1 MPDADGWGCSELLGP
16 PALGGEVLG
25 AECADARHV
34 AWAPSTNGTGPEWVR
49 LQFFSA
55 AAYMVRLELWEVHAA
70 PFVVRV
76 ELEDEAGTRHLAWEG
91 QDTTPCPGVFSLSY
105 DSFRPPSNASASASA
120 SASHGAP
127 FRVAAVWV
135 HTAAAGFEEI
145 AAARMRAAGPCVP
158 PPPPPSEPPTP
169 PPGPPP
175 AAPPPMAP
183 RGFWAQ
189 LLPREAQRRHLAIG
203 VPTTVLGLALL
214 WYALLAY
221 CARDLCFLCR
231 RAPRVKP
238 VPPVQPEPQAAPPRP
253 ALHTTETQTDE
264 QVVLPAL
271 PIRASLELARK
282 ISLRT
287 DASLAPGLLAYG
299 GLGERVLEGHG
310 VAAYSSSVMLP

>member
-1 MPDADGWGCSELLGP
+1 
-16 PALGGEVLG
+16 
-25 AECADARHV
+25 
-34 AWAPSTNGTGPEWVR
+34 
-49 LQFFSA
+49 
-55 AAYMVRLELWEVHAA
+55 
-70 PFVVRV
+70 
-76 ELEDEAGTRHLAWEG
+76 
-91 QDTTPCPGVFSLSY
+91 
-105 DSFRPPSNASASASA
+105 
-120 SASHGAP
+120 
-127 FRVAAVWV
+127 
-135 HTAAAGFEEI
+135 
-145 AAARMRAAGPCVP
+145 
-158 PPPPPSEPPTP
+158 
-169 PPGPPP
+169 
-175 AAPPPMAP
+175 MAP

-189 LLPREAQRRHLAIG
+189 LLPSEAQRRHLAIG

-238 VPPVQPEPQAAPPRP
+238 APPVQAEPQAAPPRP